1 MRKMVS
7 LCVAACL
14 MLGAAPPVVHSQS
27 GQELLQG
34 TQVRLVLLNGITSSV
49 ARDGDPFLAVVS
61 EPVYLGGQ
69 LLLPAGTRVNG
80 VIANVEKTRYF
91 SVFRGGAGISVVFR
105 SIEMDGRE
113 IPAQMSILS
122 IHETSEENGKRRRD
136 LRIEEGAVIEARRDI
151 KGDVATVGLGGGGG
165 SIVGS
170 VFGKLA
176 RGLAFGLI
184 GGTAW
189 VVAKKGKEVELPA
202 KTGFLVRMDNTVTLP
217 AYASA
222 GDAYR
227 STYPNN

>member
-1 MRKMVS
+1 MRKIVS

-14 MLGAAPPVVHSQS
+14 VLGAAPPVVHSQS
-27 GQELLQG
+27 GQQLLQG

-80 VIANVEKTRYF
+80 VIATVEKTRYF
-91 SVFRGGAGISVVFR
+91 SMFRGGAGMNLVFR

-122 IHETSEENGKRRRD
+122 IHETSEESGKRRRD

-184 GGTAW
+184 GGAVW
-189 VVAKKGKEVELPA
+189 VVAKKGQEVELPA
-202 KTGFLVRMDNTVTLP
+202 KTGFLVRMDNTVNLP